1 MIPDVVDV
9 CAAVSEPASGWLR
22 DALER
27 AAAGDRA
34 AFVAGWSAGGR
45 KLGRALVGSAS
56 WGADEAGRAL
66 LLLRHL
72 PALPAGEQA
81 PFVLALYEKGELREQ
96 MALLKALAFLPE
108 PERFAEVATSA
119 MRSNA
124 VALLEVIACGNPY
137 PAAHL
142 PDALFNQLVLK
153 AIFNGLSP
161 RRIVGLERRRNR
173 ELARMVEAWVS
184 ERRLAGRA
192 VPADVAVVL
201 EGEAD
206 AAL

>member
-1 MIPDVVDV
+1 
-9 CAAVSEPASGWLR
+9 
-22 DALER
+22 
-27 AAAGDRA
+27 
-34 AFVAGWSAGGR
+34 
-45 KLGRALVGSAS
+45 
-56 WGADEAGRAL
+56 
-66 LLLRHL
+66 
-72 PALPAGEQA
+72 
-81 PFVLALYEKGELREQ
+81 
-96 MALLKALAFLPE
+96 
-108 PERFAEVATSA
+108 

-124 VALLEVIACGNPY
+124 VDLHEAIACDNPY

-142 PDALFNQLVLK
+142 PDAPFNQLVLK